1 MLNYDDVVLQIIA
14 LEKER
19 NELRDLLCLYCGKE
33 EKQALGVCAG
43 CKWNDKRK
51 GGDE

>member
-1 MLNYDDVVLQIIA
+1 MLNYEGVVLQIIA

-43 CKWNDKRK
+43 CKWNKE
-51 GGDE
+51 G